1 LVSLTTRQ
9 ALASLLEERDCAI
22 LRRIL
27 GERVRFGEPLAR
39 YTSWKIGGPAD
50 AFAIVETEAELAEVM
65 RLCFRRRLPWF
76 VLGSGSNLLV
86 GDGGIRGIV
95 VRLAGQFAEIA
106 VSGGDAT
113 VIVEAGASAGMA
125 ALTAKAA
132 TAGAVGIGSLAGI
145 PGTVGGSLR
154 MNAGTDREIGE
165 FVRNVWVQ
173 SPSKPQPHPVSIQY
187 YYRHTSLARDAIV
200 GRVTLAFERGDPKTV
215 REEVRSRLVRRKD
228 TQPIGLPNAGSCFRN
243 PEGDK
248 AARLIEAAG
257 AKGWREG
264 AAEVSTLHANFINN
278 LGGATAQDVAS
289 LLARVRRAVHQQ
301 FGVELQ
307 LEVHL
312 VGVFID
318 GAEATSWPREESS
331 GLC

>member
-1 LVSLTTRQ
+1 MAVADEALHNVLTEDDRAQ
-9 ALASLLEERDCAI
+9 LRDIC
-22 LRRIL
+22 
-27 GERVRFGEPLAR
+27 GSGVRFDEPLAP

-50 AFAIVETEAELAEVM
+50 AWIAVDSEAQLCEIM
-65 RLCFRRRLPWF
+65 RFCGKRAVPWF

-86 GDGGIRGIV
+86 GDGGIRGLVLRLGGAFADIV
-95 VRLAGQFAEIA
+95 V
-106 VSGGDAT
+106 SHDDST
-113 VIVEAGASAGMA
+113 VVVQAGASAGMA

-132 TAGAVGIGSLAGI
+132 SAGAMGIGSLAGI
-145 PGTVGGSLR
+145 PGSVGGSLR
-154 MNAGTDREIGE
+154 MNAGTDREMGD
-165 FVRNVWVQ
+165 FVREVWVQ
-173 SPSKPQPHPVSIQY
+173 SPAKPEPHPVTVQY

-200 GRVTLAFERGDPKTV
+200 ARVALQFELGDPSAI
-215 REEVRSRLVRRKD
+215 REEMQQRLVRRKN
-228 TQPIGLPNAGSCFRN
+228 TQPIALPNAGSCFRN

-264 AAEVSTLHANFINN
+264 GAEVSPLHANFINN
-278 LGGATAQDVAS
+278 LGGASAKDVAT
-289 LLARVRRAVHQQ
+289 LLARVRRAVCER

-318 GAEATSWPREESS
+318 A
-331 GLC
+331 